1 MRKHIALAA
10 LLMSTALP
18 VAAQDS
24 PGAPV
29 IAPEMT
35 AAPETAAAA
44 PAAPVAAPPPPAG
57 FEGVPGIT
65 HKGSDD
71 REDYW
76 VIEDNDF
83 VIARD
88 KVTGVLRIGYVFSP
102 DGRDLSA
109 ILTGLAPHSIEDVI
123 NSATFPV
130 TADDGMG
137 SLEPEIAELSPLAP
151 EPGLEENDNNLLEQA
166 PEAVRRELLARL
178 VERLDAVKSREEYQ
192 RIVLE
197 WREEVRKELS
207 AAPAPDSA
215 ADIVDDLIREFSTK
229 GTVSAADPS
238 IPAPPA
244 VTSAA
249 PPPVTTTLL
258 PPPPAVISAAPATPP
273 EVTSTPPATPA
284 PPADGP
290 LTPELGSQEE
300 PAVYDLD
307 AAKAP
312 VVEKAAV
319 ASADD
324 AQAAQAYATLATGSR
339 WFGVG
344 PAGAPVIYMVVDPTC
359 PFCSRALVDLEPA
372 VRAGEV
378 QLRIVPA
385 PLLSESASEVVAGV
399 LLSENPAVALFE
411 NAAAKTGTGGKEV
424 QRRNFSDLPQEVQ
437 ADVARNRQNVIDLGI
452 TQIPYF
458 AWETADGFRT
468 LAGVPSEGDFQGDN
482 EPLVAE

>member
-18 VAAQDS
+18 VAAQEP
-24 PGAPV
+24 PGASV
-29 IAPEMT
+29 I
-35 AAPETAAAA
+35 APETAAVPQAA
-44 PAAPVAAPPPPAG
+44 PAATAAPVAAPQPPVG
-57 FEGVPGIT
+57 FEGVPGIV

-109 ILTGLAPHSIEDVI
+109 ILTGLAPHTIDEVI

-130 TADDGMG
+130 TADDGMATLDTELA
-137 SLEPEIAELSPLAP
+137 SLGDEVASLSPLAP
-151 EPGLEENDNNLLEQA
+151 EPGLEEHDNNLLEQA
-166 PEAVRRELLARL
+166 PEPVRRELLARL
-178 VERLDAVKSREEYQ
+178 VERLDQVQNRQEYE
-192 RIVLE
+192 RVVLE
-197 WREEVRKELS
+197 WREEVRRELS
-207 AAPAPDSA
+207 TAPAPDSA
-215 ADIVDDLIREFSTK
+215 TDIVDELMREFAVDGS
-229 GTVSAADPS
+229 VSATEPS
-238 IPAPPA
+238 IPAPPV
-244 VTSAA
+244 VT
-249 PPPVTTTLL
+249 V
-258 PPPPAVISAAPATPP
+258 
-273 EVTSTPPATPA
+273 A
-284 PPADGP
+284 PPA
-290 LTPELGSQEE
+290 EE
-300 PAVYDLD
+300 PATLGIGGEEAPVIYDLG
-307 AAKAP
+307 AAEAP
-312 VVEKAAV
+312 AVEQAPAP
-319 ASADD
+319 SADD
-324 AQAAQAYATLATGSR
+324 AEAARAYATLATGSR

-344 PAGAPVIYMVVDPTC
+344 PANAPAVYMVVDPTC

-385 PLLSESASEVVAGV
+385 PLLSESATEVVAGV

-411 NAAAKTGTGGKEV
+411 NAAAKAGTGGKEV
-424 QRRNFSDLPQEVQ
+424 QRRNFSDLPPEVQ
-437 ADVARNRQNVIDLGI
+437 ADVGRNRQNVIDLGI

-468 LAGVPSEGDFQGDN
+468 LAGVPSADDFQGAN
-482 EPLVAE
+482 APLVAE